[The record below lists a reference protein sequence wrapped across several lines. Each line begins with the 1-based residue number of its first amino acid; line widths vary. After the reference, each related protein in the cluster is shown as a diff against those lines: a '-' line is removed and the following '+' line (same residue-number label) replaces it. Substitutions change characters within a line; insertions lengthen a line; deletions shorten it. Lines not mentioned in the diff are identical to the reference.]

1 MENESVC
8 WNWMTDREKDA
19 GEAAPSSLYTSGE
32 DFIVHVS
39 FFFSI
44 FRGLS
49 VTSSQRGSL
58 LDTSCGSM
66 RFQLLDLCQL
76 PKELVEGVQRLRVG

>member
-32 DFIVHVS
+32 DFIAHVS
-39 FFFSI
+39 FFFSDI
-44 FRGLS
+44 QGSFCNFVPKGLPTRH
-49 VTSSQRGSL
+49 VL
-58 LDTSCGSM
+58 W
-66 RFQLLDLCQL
+66 
-76 PKELVEGVQRLRVG
+76 VHAV